1 MNEVYII
8 GYWKKQGVSAGIL
21 KISCYTVYQ
30 SLFNIIL
37 QEWLLRMLTK
47 GQVWDSLNSQ
57 KSKIRF

>member
-8 GYWKKQGVSAGIL
+8 GYWKKQGVFAGIL
-21 KISCYTVYQ
+21 KFSCYTLYQ
-30 SLFNIIL
+30 PIFNIIL